1 MTMFSREFKQLLVVF
16 LGVLFLV
23 GCLRPMTPAPIVDT
37 SVPPLTGSV
46 HFTDRAVQADMT
58 EVATGATVSLIESAT
73 NITLSSSV
81 TDSKGMFSL
90 KFGGGFKPDKTKA
103 YFLEAVKG
111 LSAGEDPNRAGAS
124 VARVRTLIY
133 WRSGMWK
140 SLTQQGVIVN
150 RASTALSIIANLRA
164 AASQP
169 VDTEAMIASIN
180 VGIPDRTAS
189 PSTPD
194 TFIPGNTQIALDE
207 YREVFTLVSEAL
219 ARDADPFFSVTMDM
233 GPPRRYVRT
242 ERGFSVEGVS
252 PSNGTSLDMVTVKGQ
267 GFNPNPADNVV
278 RFNGW
283 PGTVLAVSGDR
294 KTLTVRTPARMDLS
308 GPISVQAG
316 TMIQAGPTWT
326 QTGWQESFDTLD
338 NFKSLVSAEGQN
350 GSLILKAANPGLAFT
365 DKAKADFLA
374 GTVSGLGKII
384 DDPLGD
390 GDGAFT
396 LAISPL
402 KVLQVYPTG
411 TRGTPDGTPTAQLV
425 VAQGVYNHRPDLF
438 DIDLLSIDTFK
449 TLATLD
455 ATFAATQVAKSSTT
469 PGAIASL
476 GPVVNR
482 TLRYYDIIFFGAA
495 DAYDGHDLNDVARDL
510 TRSFAQ
516 LGRGVL
522 FSHDTMVAGNRPRF
536 QSLTDIHGLGVH
548 SETDIPRVSGTRVYL
563 TPGVNPNSRIL
574 KQPFDVSV
582 PSFQIITSHT
592 LGQNTLPGA
601 SVWFAYDA
609 STLERAQVTPYWTS
623 FTTPTSNSAF
633 FSYGH
638 TLQVPSDGEAK
649 AMINS
654 MYYTFDRGTEV
665 RATFTSRALD
675 SGVANFAWKDSP
687 FSWVASRPS
696 DYAKVQI
703 QVAATN
709 VKDAANLNYVGPDG
723 TANTY
728 YTTPGVAL
736 PALTGRYLRY
746 QISLVTNSIA
756 SVPVVSRVDVGATFS
771 SATSV
776 LLAPNALTKW
786 GSLTFSPATVGSQAV
801 RVQLLDRD
809 GAPVPESVLPGNTA
823 GFSTSPINL
832 EGVPANNYPA
842 VRLRITLLKQEAT
855 TPKIDHLQFSWT
867 P

>member
-1 MTMFSREFKQLLVVF
+1 MLSREFKLLLALVVSM
-16 LGVLFLV
+16 LLLV
-23 GCLRPMTPAPIVDT
+23 GCLRPMGPTPMLDT
-37 SVPPLTGSV
+37 TVPTLSGTVRFS
-46 HFTDRAVQADMT
+46 DRAVQTDMK
-58 EVATGATVSLIESAT
+58 EVATSATVSLIESAT
-73 NITLSSSV
+73 NITISSSV
-81 TDSKGMFSL
+81 TDANGNFSL
-90 KFGGGFKPDKTKA
+90 AFGGGFKPNKTKA

-111 LSAGEDPNRAGAS
+111 LSGGGDPNRAGAS

-133 WRSGMWK
+133 WRSGYWK

-150 RASTALSIIANLRA
+150 RSSTALSVIANLRA
-164 AASQP
+164 AAGQP
-169 VDTEAMIASIN
+169 VDTEALIASLN
-180 VGIPDRTAS
+180 VGIPDTTMA
-189 PSTPD
+189 PPTPD
-194 TFIPGNTQIALDE
+194 TFISGATQIGADE
-207 YREVFTLVSEAL
+207 YRQVFALVSEAL
-219 ARDADPFFSVTMDM
+219 ARDADPLFSVSMDV

-242 ERGFSVEGVS
+242 DRGFAVESVLPATGA
-252 PSNGTSLDMVTVKGQ
+252 SLDTVTVSGQ
-267 GFNPNPADNVV
+267 GFNPNPSDNLV

-283 PGTVLAVSGDR
+283 PGTVLAVSADR
-294 KTLTVRTPARMDLS
+294 KTLTVRVPGRMDLS
-308 GPISVQAG
+308 GPVSVQAG
-316 TMIQAGPTWT
+316 TILQSGPTWT
-326 QTGWQESFDTLD
+326 QTGWQESFDNLD
-338 NFKSLVSAEGQN
+338 NFKSLLSAEGRN
-350 GSLILKAANPGLAFT
+350 GSLNLKATNPTLAFVDST
-365 DKAKADFLA
+365 KADFQA
-374 GTVSGLGKII
+374 GAVSGLGKII
-384 DDPLGD
+384 DDPIGD

-402 KVLQVYPTG
+402 KVLQIYPTG
-411 TRGTPDGTPTAQLV
+411 TRGTPDGTPAAQLV

-438 DIDLLSIDTFK
+438 DIDLLSIDAFK

-455 ATFAATQVAKSSTT
+455 TTFTATQVAKSSST

-476 GPVVNR
+476 GANVNR
-482 TLRYYDIIFFGAA
+482 TMRYYDILFFGAA

-536 QSLTDIHGLGVH
+536 QSLSDVHGLGIH
-548 SETDIPRVSGTRVYL
+548 SEVDIPRIAGSTVYL

-574 KQPFDVSV
+574 KQPFDVAV
-582 PSFQIITSHT
+582 PSFQIKSSHT
-592 LGQNTLPGA
+592 LGQNTHPGA

-638 TLQVPSDGEAK
+638 SLQVPADGEAK

-675 SGVANFAWKDSP
+675 AGVASYAWKDSP

-696 DYAKVQI
+696 EFAKVQF

-709 VKDAANLNYVGPDG
+709 DANAANLNYVGPDG
-723 TANTY
+723 TSNTFF
-728 YTTPGVAL
+728 TTPGITL
-736 PALTGRYLRY
+736 PAVTGRYLRY
-746 QISLVTNSIA
+746 QISLITNSIA

-771 SATSV
+771 NATSV
-776 LLAPNALTKW
+776 VIAPNALTKW
-786 GSLTFSPATVGSQAV
+786 GSLSFSPAVPGSQAI
-801 RVQLLDRD
+801 RIQLLDRD
-809 GAPVPESVLPGNTA
+809 GVPLPESVLPGNTA
-823 GFSTSPINL
+823 GFGSSPINFA
-832 EGVPANNYPA
+832 GVPANNYPA
-842 VRLRITLLKQEAT
+842 VRLRILLLKQGT
-855 TPKIDHLQFSWT
+855 TNPQIDHLQFSWT